1 MEICLHLPVAGG
13 IPQSFYFHSPNK
25 ILITSPYKIN
35 KFQVSLVLS
44 GIFLAFIAFPV
55 HLSERIKPCYVSV
68 CIFRLSELLNINIE
82 CILSWLVFHKVC
94 SLVVPNAQCCR
105 LCDPDVQMS
114 FQNNFFCQA
123 SSQFSQLP
131 CFFMPT
137 AFAIL
142 VCSLQMLCTDCLFSA
157 QVYCSART
165 CRWYLHYF

>member
-1 MEICLHLPVAGG
+1 M
-13 IPQSFYFHSPNK
+13 
-25 ILITSPYKIN
+25 
-35 KFQVSLVLS
+35 
-44 GIFLAFIAFPV
+44 

-142 VCSLQMLCTDCLFSA
+142 VCSLQILCTDCLFST
-157 QVYCSART
+157 QVYCSSCPNLSMILALLLILASLM
-165 CRWYLHYF
+165 LHFLQYTNASGAILPPRQYSWLITSCPS

>member
-1 MEICLHLPVAGG
+1 M
-13 IPQSFYFHSPNK
+13 
-25 ILITSPYKIN
+25 
-35 KFQVSLVLS
+35 
-44 GIFLAFIAFPV
+44 

-123 SSQFSQLP
+123 SSQFNQLP
-131 CFFMPT
+131 CLRHSCLFLANFMHRLPFLHT
-137 AFAIL
+137 SLLLCPNLSMILALLLILASLMLHFLQYTNASGAIL
-142 VCSLQMLCTDCLFSA
+142 PPRQYSWLITSCPSWYPVFTFICLLPWHHCCYA
-157 QVYCSART
+157 
-165 CRWYLHYF
+165 